1 VGPMGS
7 RGSSDELN
15 ARRPEHGVMEQRIM
29 NPPTGVLPD
38 EVVRDPRS
46 QAVLAF
52 VGLDTS
58 LSSDA
63 AQAFLRELTSMLRS
77 LASDGTEPDFTSVV
91 AFGSSFFSQASS
103 PRFGLTADAMP
114 LGLRVP
120 PVLTGISPPPMPSDL
135 LIYAMSRRQ
144 ALVAELLRFL
154 TGQPAVKQ
162 LRVEQGYQRRDHRE
176 QFGFLDGLRN
186 LPSRDRPAVI
196 TTTVEIEPD
205 GPPWAI
211 GGTYMTYIKIQQNL
225 DAPAGSGGT
234 TFMEGIIGRRQDDG
248 ARLDQPE
255 HMNPVDEPDFG
266 SVTVPTQTSH
276 VRKAGPRGDEQHE
289 AGDAFLFRRGIPFTD
304 VVNSQLSA
312 GLHFVSFSR
321 SLDLV
326 DVVWN
331 HWIMNPDFPVPST
344 GTDQLFASTLTSFLA
359 SGFFFVPP
367 DDSRFVGAGIFAGPE
382 TGLDSE
388 AKVVVRKVILGPDGS
403 PVLRSRKGFGFTV
416 FDPSTNTAVAAE
428 FKTNSVGHAVSPDLP
443 TGKPL
448 ILRETT
454 NPLAAQGV
462 QGLDIPFGPLD
473 TAKPPAAVTFANK
486 FPSPPPPS
494 PYHP

>member
-1 VGPMGS
+1 M
-7 RGSSDELN
+7 
-15 ARRPEHGVMEQRIM
+15 IM

-38 EVVRDPRS
+38 EIVRDPRS

-52 VGLDTS
+52 IGLDTS

-63 AQAFLRELTSMLRS
+63 AQAFLGELTSMLRS
-77 LASDGTEPDFTSVV
+77 LTNNGTESDFSSVV
-91 AFGSSFFSQASS
+91 AFGSSFFNQGTG
-103 PRFGLTADAMP
+103 PRFGLTPDAMP
-114 LGLRVP
+114 LGLRQL
-120 PVLTGISPPPMPSDL
+120 PVLTGISPPAVPSDL
-135 LIYAMSRRQ
+135 VIDARSRRQ
-144 ALVAELLRFL
+144 PLAAELLRFL
-154 TGQPAVKQ
+154 AGQPAVKQ
-162 LRVEQGYQRRDHRE
+162 LRIEQGYQRRDRRE

-186 LPSRDRPAVI
+186 IPSQNRPAVV
-196 TTTVEIEPD
+196 TNTVEVEPD
-205 GPPWAI
+205 GPAWAI

-234 TFMEGIIGRRQDDG
+234 TFMESTIGRRQDDG

-266 SVTVPTQTSH
+266 SATTPTQTSH
-276 VRKAGPRGDEQHE
+276 IRKSGPRGDEQRD
-289 AGDAFLFRRGIPFTD
+289 ASDAFLFRRGVPFTD
-304 VVNSQLSA
+304 IVNNQLSA

-331 HWIMNPDFPVPST
+331 HWIMNPDFPTPST
-344 GTDQLFASTLTSFLA
+344 GTDQLFTSSLTSFLA

-367 DDSRFVGAGIFAGPE
+367 DDSRFIGAGVFSGPE
-382 TGLDSE
+382 KEPETE
-388 AKVVVRKVILGPDGS
+388 AKVVVRKVILGPDGR

-416 FDPSTNTAVAAE
+416 YDPSTNTAVAAE
-428 FKTNSVGHAVSPDLP
+428 FKSNSVGHAVSPDLP

-454 NPLAAQGV
+454 NPLSAQGV
-462 QGLDIPFGPLD
+462 QGSDVPFGPLD
-473 TAKPPAAVTFANK
+473 TTKPPVAVTFANR
-486 FPSPPPPS
+486 FASPPPPS

>member
-1 VGPMGS
+1 M
-7 RGSSDELN
+7 
-15 ARRPEHGVMEQRIM
+15 
-29 NPPTGVLPD
+29 
-38 EVVRDPRS
+38 S

-52 VGLDTS
+52 IGLDTS
-58 LSSDA
+58 LSSNA
-63 AQAFLRELTSMLRS
+63 AQSFLGELTSMLRS
-77 LASDGTEPDFTSVV
+77 LASDGTESDFSSVV
-91 AFGSSFFSQASS
+91 SFGSSFFKQGDA
-103 PRFGLTADAMP
+103 PRFGLTTDATP
-114 LGLRVP
+114 LGLRQP
-120 PVLTGISPPPMPSDL
+120 PVLRGISPPAMPSDL
-135 LIYAMSRRQ
+135 VIYAMSRQQ

-154 TGQPAVKQ
+154 TGQPAVTQ
-162 LRVEQGYQRRDHRE
+162 LRVELGYQRRDRRE

-186 LPSRDRPAVI
+186 IPSADRPGII

-205 GPPWAI
+205 GPAWAI

-225 DAPAGSGGT
+225 DAPTGSGGT
-234 TFMEGIIGRRQDDG
+234 TFMEGMIGRRQDDG

-266 SVTVPTQTSH
+266 SATVPTQTSH

-289 AGDAFLFRRGIPFTD
+289 AGDAFLFRRGVPFTD
-304 VVNSQLSA
+304 IVNNQLSA
-312 GLHFVSFSR
+312 GLHFVSFCR

-331 HWIMNPDFPVPST
+331 HWIMNPDFPTPNT
-344 GTDQLFASTLTSFLA
+344 GTDQLFASSLTSFLA
-359 SGFFFVPP
+359 TGFFFVPP
-367 DDSRFVGAGIFAGPE
+367 DDSRFIGAGIFSAPE
-382 TGLDSE
+382 TISAIE
-388 AKVVVRKVILGPDGS
+388 PKVVVRKVILGPDGL

-416 FDPSTNTAVAAE
+416 FDASTNTAVAAE

-454 NPLAAQGV
+454 NPLSPQGV
-462 QGLDIPFGPLD
+462 QGSDVPFGLLD
-473 TAKPPAAVTFANK
+473 SAKPPVAITFTNR
-486 FPSPPPPS
+486 FPSPPSPA